1 MNDLTAPV
9 RAEAQALVLRKIGG
23 WAQSVQ
29 PVSVKIKLH
38 GAAAADADT
47 DYESAAAVLRF
58 WRTYEGPGI
67 VLTARRRWAHV
78 GTVDIPT
85 HLKFEEAADVA
96 RFAGLTS
103 EWDVATSRVDDLRSR
118 WPDTR
123 LTEGVFRS
131 IANASETDWAGV
143 IATLEWTDRN
153 NPSGLFVRQIPIPG
167 VDTKWVQQKWSL
179 IRKLSAAGARLSSE
193 PLGELRDIE
202 PMTFTRILDESLR
215 AQIGGLGMFTAP
227 PSELAKLPLTPTTV
241 IICENLANG
250 RIFEDRPGTVVLA
263 GKGYD
268 VVGYAAIPWV
278 RSASILYWGD
288 IDTHGFQILD
298 RFRHHLPAISVL
310 MDASTLMNNATM
322 WVKEDKQTLAI
333 LDTLTPAE
341 QALHE
346 ALVRGDYGSHVRLEQ
361 ERIPWAQVVGAFEV

>member
-29 PVSVKIKLH
+29 PVSVKIKLY
-38 GAAAADADT
+38 GAGAADADT

-96 RFAGLTS
+96 RFAGLSS